1 MLHAAAAAPAHDQ
14 HDRRQLR
21 SDVLRSRPQ
30 RAVHRMNVLHSQV
43 APLIILSC
51 CYVSEYGFGHDDIP
65 PSASFTL

>member
-1 MLHAAAAAPAHDQ
+1 MLHAAAAAPAHDTTAGSSGPTCYGVT
-14 HDRRQLR
+14 RNE
-21 SDVLRSRPQ
+21 

-43 APLIILSC
+43 APLTILSC